1 MRQEK
6 ESSSMYLKEIIYN
19 LNEGNRL
26 SKVGLES
33 SIYLQQVFNI
43 NQNEN
48 QRINIQHALVLIKT
62 PTNTNE

>member
-1 MRQEK
+1 
-6 ESSSMYLKEIIYN
+6 MYLKDIIYN

-43 NQNEN
+43 NRNKN
-48 QRINIQHALVLIKT
+48 QRVNIQHALVLIKT